1 MAHNLNQ
8 PDELAFIRDQ
18 LGLVRG
24 KWLTEEGHQPR
35 SLMEYCPDA
44 GARGIALNH
53 ELLIKSRELEKW
65 GCGERVLQSQER
77 DVGVVI
83 PLERLLA

>member
-24 KWLTEEGHQPR
+24 KWLTEEGHQLR
-35 SLMEYCPDA
+35 SLMEY
-44 GARGIALNH
+44 
-53 ELLIKSRELEKW
+53 W
-65 GCGERVLQSQER
+65 GHGERVLQSQER